1 MPMVADSSEFAG
13 DMRHS
18 TPDNVPRNGFGR
30 MDSLEKE
37 AERVTGMEQHS
48 YPRAFTMAVTLRLAF
63 QTMGIVYGDVGTSPL
78 YVFDSIFPNGINHK
92 TADLLGATSL
102 IIYTLTL
109 ISILKYV
116 FIVLRAND
124 RGDGGTFALYSLI
137 CRHANVSLITN
148 QNPED
153 REVSGFREED
163 EAQHKKPSLVKQ
175 LLESSTVSKTLLLI
189 VTLLGTCMVIGDGVL
204 TPAISVLSA
213 VQGIKVQATTLNQDT
228 IVGIS
233 VAILVLLFSVQKL
246 GTDKVGFM
254 FAPAVFVWFM
264 MIGIIGVYNI
274 FKHEP
279 GMLRAFNPKY
289 IYDYFKA
296 NKKDGWIS
304 LGGVVLCITGTEAMF
319 ADLGHFSVRAI
330 QIGFTSIVFPSLLAA
345 YIGQAAYLFK
355 HPEDIGQT
363 FYKSI
368 PGSIYWPMFV
378 VAVIAAI
385 IASQA
390 MISATFSIIKQSLA
404 LGCFPRV
411 KIVHTSKKFVGQIYI
426 PEMNWLLMIL
436 CIIITAGFRSTAKI
450 GNAYGICVV
459 AVMLVTTSLLTIIM
473 LMIWR
478 TNIFLILAFLLIFG
492 SVEVVYF
499 SSVLYKFKDGGWL
512 PLLFAGIFLAIM
524 SVWHYGTVKR
534 YEYEMMNKISMD
546 WVVGLGSNLGVVRV
560 PGVGLAYTKLALG
573 VPAIFSHYI
582 TNLPAMHSVLIFVC
596 LKYLPISVVPERE
609 RFLFRRVGPKAFG
622 MYRAIVRYGYQDTED
637 EHETFQSSLF
647 YHLKEFLKSDSL
659 LTESAATVAD
669 QRHFAEQQ
677 LQSTSLSIYPSNNSI
692 MPSDIRRSDESTGAV
707 GTETEVAFLE
717 RSIQAGV
724 VYIMGQTEVRASRES
739 SFVKGFLIDIAY
751 SFLRKNSR
759 ESRLALHIPS
769 ESLLKVGMINYV

>member
-1 MPMVADSSEFAG
+1 MQY
-13 DMRHS
+13 
-18 TPDNVPRNGFGR
+18 
-30 MDSLEKE
+30 KE
-37 AERVTGMEQHS
+37 
-48 YPRAFTMAVTLRLAF
+48 
-63 QTMGIVYGDVGTSPL
+63 
-78 YVFDSIFPNGINHK
+78 
-92 TADLLGATSL
+92 L
-102 IIYTLTL
+102 I
-109 ISILKYV
+109 
-116 FIVLRAND
+116 
-124 RGDGGTFALYSLI
+124 
-137 CRHANVSLITN
+137 HA
-148 QNPED
+148 
-153 REVSGFREED
+153 
-163 EAQHKKPSLVKQ
+163 
-175 LLESSTVSKTLLLI
+175 
-189 VTLLGTCMVIGDGVL
+189 IGL
-204 TPAISVLSA
+204 MYAVLSA